1 MLMASLIAGSLSSN
15 SFMGDFLEYLLI
27 TWLGLR
33 ALQVL
38 VNFLRIAVSN
48 TIGKLFGVDAA
59 LGTVG
64 GAPVWFIIKPEMV
77 AHFLTAALGVMAADD
92 RRWPLMIANCVPHQ
106 VAHFLTAA
114 LGVSGWFVR
123 STENAEID
131 ALQGVHADGH

>member
-1 MLMASLIAGSLSSN
+1 MASLIAGSLSSN

-77 AHFLTAALGVMAADD
+77 AHFLTAALGV
-92 RRWPLMIANCVPHQ
+92 
-106 VAHFLTAA
+106 
-114 LGVSGWFVR
+114 SGWFVR